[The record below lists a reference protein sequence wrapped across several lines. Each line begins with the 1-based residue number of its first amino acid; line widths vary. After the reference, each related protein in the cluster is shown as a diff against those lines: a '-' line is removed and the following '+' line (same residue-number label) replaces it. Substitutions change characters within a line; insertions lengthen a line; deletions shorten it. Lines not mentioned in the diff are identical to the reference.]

1 MRIEEVGQCAGETG
15 QLTEEAGQQAGEAA
29 WTLAGEARKR
39 TKEAEHIEQLFAGQE
54 SLNKEKSRLENGM

>member
-1 MRIEEVGQCAGETG
+1 VKAGRTANKAVQWTGEAGMRIEEVGQCAGETG

-39 TKEAEHIEQLFAGQE
+39 TKEAEHIE
-54 SLNKEKSRLENGM
+54 